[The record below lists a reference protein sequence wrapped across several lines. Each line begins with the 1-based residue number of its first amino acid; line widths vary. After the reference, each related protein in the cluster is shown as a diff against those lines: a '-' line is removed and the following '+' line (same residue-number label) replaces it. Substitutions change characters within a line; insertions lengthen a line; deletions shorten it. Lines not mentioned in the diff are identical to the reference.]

1 MIKIE
6 HLSKVYNSKG
16 TSVSALEDVSLSIN
30 EGDFISIVGPS
41 GSGKTTLLLCIGGLI
56 HPSSGRVSIQGT
68 SIYDMDF
75 DKRAAFRLKNLG
87 FVFQTFNLIPYL
99 TAIENV
105 QIPLFLDGTLNGGQ
119 FDRAKDLL
127 DKFGLGNRLNHKPSE
142 LSIGQQQRVAIARA
156 LANNPRILLADEPTG
171 NLDPDMTHET
181 VKYLELLNEAGITV
195 VMVTHNPVVAD
206 QAKRT
211 VRLVDGK
218 LVE

>member
-1 MIKIE
+1 
-6 HLSKVYNSKG
+6 
-16 TSVSALEDVSLSIN
+16 
-30 EGDFISIVGPS
+30 
-41 GSGKTTLLLCIGGLI
+41 
-56 HPSSGRVSIQGT
+56 
-68 SIYDMDF
+68 
-75 DKRAAFRLKNLG
+75 
-87 FVFQTFNLIPYL
+87 
-99 TAIENV
+99 
-105 QIPLFLDGTLNGGQ
+105 
-119 FDRAKDLL
+119 
-127 DKFGLGNRLNHKPSE
+127 
-142 LSIGQQQRVAIARA
+142 